1 MTNKDTE
8 AKRDLALSKG
18 SLPLARG
25 VQEIVWNKD
34 RMDVYSGNFDHQICW
49 TLIVAATKIIELR
62 LGTLF
67 GSVDEL
73 IGVHEL
79 LKAIDPNSGNFWLPN
94 IIFTDYDFNRIL
106 RKNLSSE
113 NINKIVKR
121 LPTVTFQVSGTLRVK
136 MDDHWKEYEFTAYDN
151 IAGVEVVK
159 SGEKKR
165 GLGAGGERRAYRLYF
180 KSKVGLAFWQDIT
193 SGGYSLI
200 TNEGN
205 KARQFLSYPGGLQQL
220 VWATWRWA
228 DNKPAIRSLDQLFRI
243 MGWKLSADP
252 DTCRLQVKRLHQALD
267 RLCRDGFLL
276 SWTIDKKTGAYKME
290 KFTSANALKSG
301 VADSPTTANML
312 AD

>member
-8 AKRDLALSKG
+8 AKRDLAVRKG

-34 RMDVYSGNFDHQICW
+34 RMEVYSGHFDHQICW
-49 TLIVAATKIIELR
+49 TLIVAATKIIELKV
-62 LGTLF
+62 GTLF
-67 GSVDEL
+67 NSVDEL
-73 IGVHEL
+73 VGVHEL
-79 LKAIDPNSGNFWLPN
+79 LKAIDPNSGDFWLPN

-121 LPTVTFQVSGTLRVK
+121 LPTVTFQVGGTLRVK

-205 KARQFLSYPGGLQQL
+205 KARQFLSYPSGLQQL
-220 VWATWRWA
+220 VWATWRWN
-228 DNKPAIRSLDQLFRI
+228 DRVPAIRSLDQLFKI
-243 MGWKLSADP
+243 MGWRKAARQD
-252 DTCRLQVKRLHQALD
+252 DFKEQVRRLAQHLD
-267 RLCRDGFLL
+267 RLVRDGFLQ
-276 SWTIDKKTGAYKME
+276 SWRIMDTGAYRME

-301 VADSPTTANML
+301 VADSPTTAKLL

>member
-1 MTNKDTE
+1 MNKDTE
-8 AKRDLALSKG
+8 AKRDLALRKG

-34 RMDVYSGNFDHQICW
+34 RMDVYSGHFDHQICW
-49 TLIVAATKIIELR
+49 TLIVAAAKIIDLR
-62 LGTLF
+62 LGALF

-79 LKAIDPNSGNFWLPN
+79 LKAIDPNSGDFWLPN
-94 IIFTDYDFNRIL
+94 ITFTDYDFNRIL

-113 NINKIVKR
+113 NINKIIKR
-121 LPTVTFQVSGTLRVK
+121 LPTVIFQVGGTLRVK
-136 MDDHWKEYEFTAYDN
+136 VDDHWKEYEFTAYDN

-165 GLGAGGERRAYRLYF
+165 GLGRGEERRAYRLYF
-180 KSKVGLAFWQDIT
+180 KSRVGLAFWQDIT

-220 VWATWRWA
+220 VWATWRWN
-228 DNKPAIRSLDQLFRI
+228 DRVPAIKSLDQLFRI
-243 MGWKLSADP
+243 MGWKRAA
-252 DTCRLQVKRLHQALD
+252 RLDDFQEQVKRLAKYLD
-267 RLCRDGFLL
+267 LLVRDGFLQ
-276 SWTIDKKTGAYKME
+276 SWGIKENGVYKLE
-290 KFTSANALKSG
+290 KATRANALK
-301 VADSPTTANML
+301 DN
-312 AD
+312 